1 MTIPPDLESMI
12 LRYYH
17 TEKWRVGTI
26 ASQLGVHH
34 SAVSR
39 VLAQAGLPRI
49 GAPRRASAIDAY
61 LPFILE
67 TLEKFPTLTA
77 TRIHGMVKE
86 RGYVGSVDHFRHFVA
101 LHRPKP
107 KAEAYLRL
115 RTLPGEQSQCDWGH
129 FGHIEI
135 GRARRA
141 LMGFV
146 MVLSWSRMIYVHFF
160 LGAHMEN
167 FLRGH
172 VGAFNAWGGL
182 TRVVLYDNLKSAVL
196 ERQGQAIRFNPTLLT
211 FSGFHRYE
219 PRPVAVARGNEKGR
233 VERAIRYIRDSFFA
247 GRTFSGLDDLNAQAT
262 AWMTGAAADRRCQ
275 EDTTLTVREAFAQE
289 QKYLL
294 ALPDNPYPTDEHV
307 AVKIGKTPYARFD
320 LNDYTVPHE
329 HVRRT
334 LVVTAD
340 LQQVRILNG
349 QEIVAT
355 HNRSFDRGAQIE
367 IPEHIATLVEHK
379 HHASQHRNTDRLT
392 QAIPQSRE
400 LLVLAAERGEPLGR
414 ITTTL
419 LSLLD
424 RYGVTELQ
432 AAVQEALQRG
442 VPHPNAVRLALER
455 RREERNEPPP
465 VDLLLP
471 SHVQSRDTVIQPHD
485 LETYDQITE
494 ATNAD

>member
-1 MTIPPDLESMI
+1 MTIPPEVESMI

-26 ASQLGVHH
+26 AAQLSVHH

-49 GAPRRASAIDAY
+49 GAPRRPSAIDAY

-86 RGYVGSVDHFRHFVA
+86 RGYIGSVDHFRHFVA

-129 FGHIEI
+129 FGYIEI

-233 VERAIRYIRDSFFA
+233 VERAIRYIRDAFFA
-247 GRTFSGLDDLNAQAT
+247 GRTFTGLEDLNAQAT

-275 EDTTLTVREAFAQE
+275 EDTALTVREAFAQE
-289 QKYLL
+289 QKSLL

-320 LNDYTVPHE
+320 LNDYSVPHE

-355 HNRSFDRGAQIE
+355 HKRSFDRGAQIE
-367 IPEHIATLVEHK
+367 NPEPIAKLVEHK

-400 LLVLAAERGEPLGR
+400 LLALAAERGEPLGR
-414 ITTTL
+414 ISTTL

-471 SHVQSRDTVIQPHD
+471 SHVQSRDTVILPHD

-494 ATNAD
+494 ATHAN

>member
-1 MTIPPDLESMI
+1 MTIPPDLEAKI

-17 TEKWRVGTI
+17 AERWRVGTI
-26 ASQLGVHH
+26 SAQLHVHH
-34 SAVSR
+34 STVSR

-49 GAPRRASAIDAY
+49 GAPRRASAIDPY

-77 TRIHGMVKE
+77 TRLHSMVSE
-86 RGYVGSVDHFRHFVA
+86 RGYIGSVDHFRHFIA

-107 KAEAYLRL
+107 KREAYLRL
-115 RTLPGEQSQCDWGH
+115 RTLPGEQSQVDWAH
-129 FGHIEI
+129 FGHLEI

-141 LMGFV
+141 VMGFV

-182 TRVVLYDNLKSAVL
+182 PRVLLYDNLKSAVL
-196 ERQGQAIRFNPTLLT
+196 ERQGQAIRFNPTLLE
-211 FSGFHRYE
+211 FAGFHRYE

-233 VERAIRYIRDSFFA
+233 VERAIRYIRDAFFA
-247 GRTFSGLDDLNAQAT
+247 GRTFTSLEDLNTQAEV
-262 AWMTGAAADRRCQ
+262 WMAGVASDRRCP
-275 EDTTLTVREAFAQE
+275 EDTRLTVREAFAQE
-289 QKYLL
+289 QKHLL
-294 ALPDNPYPTDEHV
+294 ALPDNPYSTDEHV

-320 LNDYTVPHE
+320 LNDYSVPDE
-329 HVRRT
+329 YVQRT
-334 LVVTAD
+334 LAVSAN

-349 QEIVAT
+349 QAIIAT
-355 HNRSFDRGAQIE
+355 HQRSFDRGAQIE
-367 IPEHIATLVEHK
+367 MPEHIEKLTEHK
-379 HHASQHRNTDRLT
+379 HQAGQHRNTDRLT
-392 QAIPQSRE
+392 QAVPQSRE
-400 LLVLAAERGEPLGR
+400 LLTLAAERGEPLGR
-414 ITTTL
+414 ISSDL
-419 LSLLD
+419 LNLLD

-455 RREERNEPPP
+455 RREARELPPP
-465 VDLLLP
+465 VEITLP
-471 SHVQSRDTVIQPHD
+471 GHVQKRDTIIQPHD
-485 LETYDQITE
+485 LNTYDQITE
-494 ATNAD
+494 AAHDE